1 MGIAQDVLLHFAHC
15 LARQFIDGALRGGPE
30 ISSLSHRYVT
40 DRRSRIHIDNQ
51 QLSSQ
56 EGK

>member
-30 ISSLSHRYVT
+30 ISSLS
-40 DRRSRIHIDNQ
+40 RR
-51 QLSSQ
+51 
-56 EGK
+56 